1 MAKFDHTQSKLIHP
15 TSIFSSISLATGIF
29 GWVVGIFVMLTGFTS
44 LSTYFSFGRTAGLFL
59 MILPSLI
66 WLTSMITGI
75 IVARQSKRKG
85 HGLED
90 RLAKS
95 GIVISGIGCTLFY
108 GFLLLVALGFY
119 ILISKG
125 YIGLILLSIDVPY

>member
-1 MAKFDHTQSKLIHP
+1 MAKLGHTQSQVLNP
-15 TSIFSSISLATGIF
+15 ASIFSIISLATGIF
-29 GWVVGIFVMLTGFTS
+29 GWVVGIFIMLTGFTS

-59 MILPSLI
+59 MILPSLS

-85 HGLED
+85 HRLED
-90 RLAKS
+90 RLAKL

-125 YIGLILLSIDVPY
+125 YIGLILLSVDVLY